1 MRHWTLHD
9 YHTMPWKNGGGSTTE
24 LAVFPEQ
31 AGLDQFI
38 WRLSTAS
45 VSSAGP
51 FSHFARI
58 DRTLAVLSGQGL
70 IMQCDSESQ
79 HAASVTL
86 TRDSQP
92 YRFAGETPVFAE
104 LLDGE
109 TVLDL
114 NMMTRRDACTHHM
127 QRLGAGQHV
136 ISAQDAQQVLLFCA
150 SGEARLDNGSLLQ
163 ASDLCLFEESTEHK
177 GIRFT
182 IEAAEQAELY
192 LIRIHFLVT
201 GLS

>member
-70 IMQCDSESQ
+70 IMHCDSESQ

-86 TRDSQP
+86 TRASQP

-104 LLDGE
+104 LLEGE

-127 QRLGAGQHV
+127 QRLGAGQHA
-136 ISAQDAQQVLLFCA
+136 IEAQDAQQVLLFCA
-150 SGEARLDNGSLLQ
+150 QGEARLDNGSLLQ
-163 ASDLCLFEESTEHK
+163 ASDLCLFEENTEHA